1 MAHFIESGKRDERTQ
16 SCRWTIHK
24 LTSNPRMLKNPRRHH
39 GVADWRT
46 PVSPNRNTR
55 STRQSAKI
63 GADTGRCKP
72 ADHCT
77 RSRDLSRSHLIDTG
91 NHIKNIRQAV
101 KNICRRIFNH
111 LVVISG
117 VRAAPTLDTCDDE
130 PPVVLSEAYREPKLP
145 DAYLL
150 VRAVLERF
158 AVVWRVAPRRG
169 DDFIELVE
177 YPVLLGGGQSIEVV
191 FGR

>member
-1 MAHFIESGKRDERTQ
+1 MQTSRPLHAVKRLI
-16 SCRWTIHK
+16 SF
-24 LTSNPRMLKNPRRHH
+24 
-39 GVADWRT
+39 
-46 PVSPNRNTR
+46 SPHRY
-55 STRQSAKI
+55 
-63 GADTGRCKP
+63 
-72 ADHCT
+72 
-77 RSRDLSRSHLIDTG
+77 G
-91 NHIKNIRQAV
+91 NHIENIRQAV

-145 DAYLL
+145 DAYFL

-177 YPVLLGGGQSIEVV
+177 YPVLVGRGQSVEVV
-191 FGR
+191 FGRRGEFPRPPVVTHRSCRTARGPPRRSSFVPRGCLPRLRGAQRVRRGRTSGTRRRPEACTG